1 MTGASGDTTLPGT
14 VSAAKPG
21 LHLAFQSKT
30 SCGLIGA
37 LTITSDAS
45 VTLATELSPWITDAS
60 IIWHPDKGRR

>member
-14 VSAAKPG
+14 VLTAKPG
-21 LHLAFQSKT
+21 LRLTFHSQVG
-30 SCGLIGA
+30 CGLIGA

-60 IIWHPDKGRR
+60 IIWCPYERRR